1 MNPLTW
7 DQFRRK
13 SFDIGRK
20 YPIKDILWY
29 PSVSVRN
36 NKFLNQMDICLYHYL
51 PAYVI
56 DTVTRIRGQRP
67 RMVSAP
73 AGTSATS
80 RDLTRT
86 HFLFLCPTG
95 SRLRQSSPG
104 PVLFG
109 LLHESPVAVQLEQL
123 GETDR
128 RHVRR
133 GSPDV
138 RLRRAPNRLVVVH
151 ASLRPRHPP
160 VHSQRGSEHFA
171 RWQNTTNQVIN
182 HGQPAAGVTHI
193 AANDNF
199 SLSTDSTGSVS
210 RCTYFF

>member
-86 HFLFLCPTG
+86 HFLFFFSDRFASTTKFTGPCPVWAFT
-95 SRLRQSSPG
+95 
-104 PVLFG
+104 
-109 LLHESPVAVQLEQL
+109 
-123 GETDR
+123 
-128 RHVRR
+128 
-133 GSPDV
+133 
-138 RLRRAPNRLVVVH
+138 
-151 ASLRPRHPP
+151 
-160 VHSQRGSEHFA
+160 
-171 RWQNTTNQVIN
+171 
-182 HGQPAAGVTHI
+182 
-193 AANDNF
+193 
-199 SLSTDSTGSVS
+199 
-210 RCTYFF
+210 